1 MRDTIE
7 NADLYAACRHENSP
21 EQTQAFTI
29 LWNYLYRITYT
40 MVYNRVDPEALA
52 TECTQQALIKIHRN
66 MEQCHSPEQ
75 FRSWA
80 AQITR
85 RTVIDELRK
94 SAHTRRA
101 TLTEE
106 SATVSQTEAI
116 PLPEETHNLHTL
128 LRKAITEGPLSER
141 SQRVVLGR
149 YFDEQTD
156 ETLAQIESSQSGKTV
171 LPSHIQVTR
180 AKNLAKLRTD
190 TALLERLRDFID
202 D

>member
-94 SAHTRRA
+94 SEYTRRA

-106 SATVSQTEAI
+106 SAAVSQTEAL
-116 PLPEETHNLHTL
+116 PLLQDMHDLRTLLHT
-128 LRKAITEGPLSER
+128 AISQGPLSER

-156 ETLAQIESSQSGKTV
+156 ETLAQIESSQSGKTI

>member
-1 MRDTIE
+1 MRDTID
-7 NADLYAACRHENSP
+7 NAQLYAACRQDNSP
-21 EQTQAFTI
+21 EQAQAFNI

-66 MEQCHSPEQ
+66 LEQCHSPEQ

-80 AQITR
+80 AQIAR

-94 SAHTRRA
+94 SMHTRRA

-106 SATVSQTEAI
+106 SATISQTEA
-116 PLPEETHNLHTL
+116 LPSPQETHDLHML
-128 LRKAITEGPLSER
+128 LRRAITEGPLSER

-149 YFDEQTD
+149 YFNEQTD
-156 ETLAQIESSQSGKTV
+156 ETLAQRETSQSGKTV

-180 AKNLAKLRTD
+180 AKNLAKLRAD
-190 TALLERLRDFID
+190 TGLLERLRDFIND
-202 D
+202 

>member
-1 MRDTIE
+1 MSDTID
-7 NADLYAACRHENSP
+7 NAQLYAACRHNNSP

-29 LWNYLYRITYT
+29 LWNYLYRITYA
-40 MVYNRVDPEALA
+40 MVHNRTDPEALA

-66 MEQCHSPEQ
+66 LEQCHSPGQ

-80 AQITR
+80 AQVAR

-94 SAHTRRA
+94 SVHTRRA
-101 TLTEE
+101 TLTED
-106 SATVSQTEAI
+106 SATISQTEAL
-116 PLPEETHNLHTL
+116 PLPQGTHDLSTLLHTV
-128 LRKAITEGPLSER
+128 ITEGPLSER

-156 ETLAQIESSQSGKTV
+156 ETLAQRESSQSGKTV

-190 TALLERLRDFID
+190 MALLEQLRDFIQD
-202 D
+202 